1 MGVETRLGGRG
12 ELERGVRR
20 REDEPRG
27 FLKAGE
33 VVESGRWREEE
44 EEEEGRY
51 MGCREE
57 SC

>member
-1 MGVETRLGGRG
+1 M
-12 ELERGVRR
+12 
-20 REDEPRG
+20 
-27 FLKAGE
+27 KAGE
-33 VVESGRWREEE
+33 EVESGRWREEE